1 MLKSVILAGMLLNVG
16 MVSVCAKT
24 TVGALVAKRA
34 ELKAVKSKISVVDH
48 HIDDLLVKQQEAEQ
62 QLIELDKKIAGH
74 ATALRDLQR
83 QIDQKNSVV
92 NKTETSIR
100 RQVAR
105 VEQQKQTLK
114 KQVLAAYHV
123 NQQDRI
129 KLVLNNQ
136 DPALVGRLLKYYDCL
151 NKGRMAKITQ
161 LEVEEDKLVFLQRQQ
176 KQVVAMIER
185 DLQGKQSEQ
194 ALITEAK
201 QARTKMLQQV
211 QQEVVHGK
219 KLLEQLKENERSL
232 KALLASLQQ
241 PTGSEVPSVSEE
253 SVSVSA
259 APVVTEHDQEY
270 PARGHEEEVVVE
282 GEEDAT
288 HIEPVLMDSNN
299 RFSQLKGQ
307 LGWPVVG
314 TVHSKKDAD
323 TLEAGRG
330 GILIEADEG
339 SVVHAVASGQVVYAG
354 WLKGYGLL
362 TIVNH
367 GEGYMTIYAFN
378 QSVFKKVG
386 HQVRGGEAIASV
398 GQSGGRSMSGLY
410 FEIRKNGTPLNPM
423 LWCKK

>member
-1 MLKSVILAGMLLNVG
+1 MLKSVVLAGMLLNVG

-24 TVGALVAKRA
+24 TVGTLVAKRA

-48 HIDDLLVKQQEAEQ
+48 HIDDLLIKQQEAEQ
-62 QLIELDKKIAGH
+62 QLIALDKKIAGH
-74 ATALRDLQR
+74 ATALRELQH
-83 QIDQKNSVV
+83 QIDQKNTVV

-100 RQVAR
+100 RQIAQ
-105 VEQQKQTLK
+105 VEQQKQALK
-114 KQVLAAYHV
+114 KQILAAYHV
-123 NQQDRI
+123 NQQGRI
-129 KLVLNNQ
+129 KLMLNNQ
-136 DPALVGRLLKYYDCL
+136 DPALVGRLLKYYECL
-151 NKGRMAKITQ
+151 NKGRMAKIAQ
-161 LEVEEDKLVFLQRQQ
+161 LEVEENKLVFLQRQQ

-194 ALITEAK
+194 VLITEAK
-201 QARTKMLQQV
+201 QARAKMLQQV
-211 QQEVVHGK
+211 RQQVVHGK
-219 KLLEQLKENERSL
+219 KLLVQLKENERSL

-241 PTGSEVPSVSEE
+241 PTAGTVSSAVDEA
-253 SVSVSA
+253 VSVSA
-259 APVVTEHDQEY
+259 APVAVEGDQGS
-270 PARGHEEEVVVE
+270 PAREHEEAVAE
-282 GEEDAT
+282 GEAEAA

-330 GILIEADEG
+330 GVLIEADEG
-339 SVVHAVASGQVVYAG
+339 SSVHAVASGKVVYAG

-386 HQVRGGEAIASV
+386 HQVQGGEAIASV

-410 FEIRKNGTPLNPM
+410 FEIRKNGIPLNPM

>member
-16 MVSVCAKT
+16 MVSVSAKT
-24 TVGALVAKRA
+24 AVGALVAKRA

-48 HIDDLLVKQQEAEQ
+48 HIDDLLTKQQEAEQ
-62 QLIELDKKIAGH
+62 QLIALDKKIAGH
-74 ATALRDLQR
+74 AAALRELQR

-100 RQVAR
+100 RQVAQ
-105 VEQQKQTLK
+105 VEQQKQALK
-114 KQVLAAYHV
+114 KQILAAYHV
-123 NQQDRI
+123 NQQGRI

-136 DPALVGRLLKYYDCL
+136 DPALVGRLLKYYECL
-151 NKGRMAKITQ
+151 NKGRMAKIAQ
-161 LEVEEDKLVFLQRQQ
+161 LEVEESKLVFLQRQQ

-201 QARTKMLQQV
+201 QARAKMLQQV
-211 QQEVVHGK
+211 RQQVVHGK
-219 KLLEQLKENERSL
+219 KLLVQLKENERSL

-241 PTGSEVPSVSEE
+241 PTDGVVSSEPEGPAAVPS
-253 SVSVSA
+253 
-259 APVVTEHDQEY
+259 APVAVVADQES
-270 PARGHEEEVVVE
+270 PAREHGEAVAEEGAE
-282 GEEDAT
+282 AA

-330 GILIEADEG
+330 GVLIEADEG
-339 SVVHAVASGQVVYAG
+339 SAVHAVAGGQVVYAG

-410 FEIRKNGTPLNPM
+410 FEIRKNGIPLNPM